1 MSTAKQI
8 VGYALA
14 GTMVVGTAFSLAAG
28 TAGAADSRKS
38 RVDQPAETRTESS
51 ARDDRRDIRAHPG
64 GLVEA
69 KWLLGAKLHDTDGKD
84 LGRMEEFWLDPKT
97 GQVKE
102 VIVTL
107 GATMGVVRGRDK
119 VIGWNDLKIA
129 WKDQK
134 LFVSADPKALRDAY
148 QTKMDREDRGP
159 AASPTT
165 SDKKR

>member
-1 MSTAKQI
+1 MSTSKRLL
-8 VGYALA
+8 GFALA
-14 GTMVVGTAFSLAAG
+14 GTMVAG
-28 TAGAADSRKS
+28 TAQAADSRKTQA
-38 RVDQPAETRTESS
+38 DQPAETRTQSS
-51 ARDDRRDIRAHPG
+51 ARDDRREIRPHPG

-84 LGRMEEFWLDPKT
+84 LGRIQEFWLDPKT

-102 VIVTL
+102 VIVSM

-119 VIGWNDLKIA
+119 VIAWNDLKLE
-129 WKDQK
+129 WKNQK

-159 AASPTT
+159 AASPATP
-165 SDKKR
+165 DKKR